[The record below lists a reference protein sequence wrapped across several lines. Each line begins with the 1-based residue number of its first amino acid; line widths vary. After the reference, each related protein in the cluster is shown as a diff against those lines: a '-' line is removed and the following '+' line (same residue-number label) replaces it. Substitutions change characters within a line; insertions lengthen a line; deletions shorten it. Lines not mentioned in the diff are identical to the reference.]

1 MLKGTLISDIED
13 SNEVLMLNR
22 KTPRTPRKNSEIKE
36 VTQESINVKQKKNHD
51 IPFKMGRPLF
61 ESPGIE
67 FEKEI
72 NDAFDCFLHL
82 NNEKFL
88 DHFNRLESHKNS
100 KSNVLEKES
109 LLETGDQPVQEFLA
123 PIHDEES
130 ENQREEFE
138 LYKLKDDYYNKNPNL
153 EKRRVELEEGHELL
167 NSKMKDELTN
177 LKKYND
183 FENGINNFK
192 VRLGTENQYDIEVNP
207 PNPKKEERNK
217 RRENNRRMVVLSS
230 CHKCYGGKLN
240 ENSIISQSDNVY
252 ISYPFLNGSIQDFH
266 IVISTKEHINSL
278 ASVEENVY
286 EEIRNYM
293 KSIVAYNLT
302 NDNATIFL
310 ECSQQAI
317 HVTHFEIECIP
328 IKYKYLEDARMY
340 FHKAFMDQDDEWTTN
355 KKLVDTVPYKGNLT
369 KILNEK
375 FAYVNVDFN
384 AQGGFLHP
392 VENNSKFSQ
401 NFLREIMCPLLK
413 KQVHEIKYPR
423 KLGIK
428 ELIDTVESYKKKF
441 DYYDWTKYS

>member
-13 SNEVLMLNR
+13 SSEVLMLNR
-22 KTPRTPRKNSEIKE
+22 KTSRKPSKDIKE
-36 VTQESINVKQKKNHD
+36 ESEAPLNVPQKKNHD
-51 IPFKMGRPLF
+51 IPFKMARPLF

-72 NDAFDCFLHL
+72 NDAFDSFLHL

-100 KSNVLEKES
+100 KSNIIEKEQII
-109 LLETGDQPVQEFLA
+109 EQPVQDVQA
-123 PIHDEES
+123 PLHDEES

-138 LYKLKDDYYNKNPNL
+138 FYKLKDDYYNKNSDL
-153 EKRRVELEEGHELL
+153 EKRRVQVEEGHDLL
-167 NSKMKDELTN
+167 NNKMKDELTN

-207 PNPKKEERNK
+207 PNAKKEERNK
-217 RRENNRRMVVLSS
+217 RRENHRRMIVLSS
-230 CHKCYGGKLN
+230 CHRCYGGKLN
-240 ENSIISQSDNVY
+240 ENSIISQSENVY
-252 ISYPFLNGSIQDFH
+252 LSYPYFSGSIQDFH

-278 ASVEENVY
+278 AAVEENVY
-286 EEIRNYM
+286 EEIRNFM
-293 KSIVAYNLT
+293 KSIVSYNLT

-310 ECSQQAI
+310 ECSQQAM

-328 IKYKYLEDARMY
+328 IKYKFLEDARMY

-392 VENNSKFSQ
+392 VENNSKFNQ
-401 NFLREIMCPLLK
+401 TFLREIMCPLLK
-413 KQVHEIKYPR
+413 KQIHEIKYPK
-423 KLGIK
+423 KLGVK
-428 ELIDTVESYKKKF
+428 ELIDTVENYKKKF
-441 DYYDWTKYS
+441 DYFDWTKYS